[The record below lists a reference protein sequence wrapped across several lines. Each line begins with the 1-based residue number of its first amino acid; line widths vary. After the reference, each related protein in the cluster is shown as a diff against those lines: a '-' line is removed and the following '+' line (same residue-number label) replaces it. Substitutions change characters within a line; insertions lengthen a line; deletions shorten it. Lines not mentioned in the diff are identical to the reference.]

1 MVRGVEQGGPAM
13 DESSSSSSPS
23 PVSAPAGQAA
33 MTAGGIATVAAV
45 LIVFAALTLAFVLLQ
60 CYCDERRRAVTTT
73 STSGRGRRPRPR
85 RRSGS
90 GGDGGT
96 GGGVDPEVLRSLP
109 VTVYSRSTAAAAAA
123 KEEED
128 DDDGV
133 ECAVCLAE
141 LEDGEEA
148 RFLPRCGHG
157 FHAECVDMWLG
168 SHSTCPLCRLT
179 VVVPPPPPPPLPP
192 VQPEPPASYTVSL
205 PASVLLGLSD
215 HGAGAVTMT
224 AEGRSTLVI
233 EIPESA
239 ASTTPRDAAA
249 RSSPSLA
256 RLRSLRR
263 LWSFGRQG
271 AAGSTSSCSC
281 ATGGDNDDGDVEH
294 GVSVTV
300 AIRAVEAATPARPP
314 EAEAGA
320 RTAAAHVRN

>member
-1 MVRGVEQGGPAM
+1 
-13 DESSSSSSPS
+13 
-23 PVSAPAGQAA
+23 
-33 MTAGGIATVAAV
+33 
-45 LIVFAALTLAFVLLQ
+45 
-60 CYCDERRRAVTTT
+60 
-73 STSGRGRRPRPR
+73 
-85 RRSGS
+85 
-90 GGDGGT
+90 
-96 GGGVDPEVLRSLP
+96 
-109 VTVYSRSTAAAAAA
+109 
-123 KEEED
+123 
-128 DDDGV
+128 
-133 ECAVCLAE
+133 
-141 LEDGEEA
+141 
-148 RFLPRCGHG
+148 
-157 FHAECVDMWLG
+157 
-168 SHSTCPLCRLT
+168 
-179 VVVPPPPPPPLPP
+179 
-192 VQPEPPASYTVSL
+192 
-205 PASVLLGLSD
+205 
-215 HGAGAVTMT
+215 MT

-239 ASTTPRDAAA
+239 ASMTPRDAAA